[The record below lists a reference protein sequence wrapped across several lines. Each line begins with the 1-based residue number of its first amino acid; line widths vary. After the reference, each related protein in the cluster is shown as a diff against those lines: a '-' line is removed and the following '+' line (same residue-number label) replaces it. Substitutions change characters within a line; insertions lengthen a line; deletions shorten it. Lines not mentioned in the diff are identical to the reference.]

1 MLRKLERLTLWISKS
16 VLSRVTTAD
25 KISIVDCT
33 FVKSTAAARVLDAPL
48 VPPEMVSPLENVPE
62 GIVIA
67 KVVLEGLLVTLAVAA
82 LVPPVR
88 VYPTE
93 KLAEEPTVIVK
104 VPPG

>member
-1 MLRKLERLTLWISKS
+1 MLRKLDRLTLCISKS

-33 FVKSTAAARVLDAPL
+33 FVRSTAAARVLDAPL
-48 VPPEMVSPLENVPE
+48 VPPIIVSPLENVPE

-88 VYPTE
+88 VSPTE
-93 KLAEEPTVIVK
+93 KLVEEPTVIVK